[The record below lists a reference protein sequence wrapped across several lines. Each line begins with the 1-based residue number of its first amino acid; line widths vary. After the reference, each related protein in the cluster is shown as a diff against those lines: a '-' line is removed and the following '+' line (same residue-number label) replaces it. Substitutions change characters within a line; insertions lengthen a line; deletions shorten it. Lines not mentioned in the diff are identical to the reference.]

1 MNDLDNILQEVEQ
14 GGHTIP
20 PEEYAEKK
28 QAERQA
34 VYELADQTA
43 LDVAQDSG
51 TFQRYLD
58 VQSQFDRYS
67 ETNALLVLA
76 QKPKATRLG
85 DFDHWKSRGG
95 SVKKGEIGISII
107 EPSGEY
113 MKDDG
118 TKGVSYNIKK
128 VFDISQ
134 IDTRKMEQQP
144 TKQHTERDL
153 LKALVA
159 HAPVKIDLADDLPD
173 DLGALYDPDTQRI
186 SLLRGMSFSQTFQ
199 SLAQE
204 LAVADLRA
212 IPDTHADT
220 IFSANAAAY
229 MLCKKHGVDAQ
240 FSFEDAPTVF
250 SGMDPLGVKSE
261 LGQIRDVAVNTSERM
276 AKTLAPPPK
285 SARTQDDRGR

>member
-28 QAERQA
+28 QAERRA

-43 LDVAQDSG
+43 LDIAQDSG
-51 TFQRYLD
+51 KFQQYLD

-76 QKPKATRLG
+76 QKPEATRLG
-85 DFDHWKSRGG
+85 DFDYWKSRGG
-95 SVKKGEIGISII
+95 SVKKGETGISII

-113 MKDDG
+113 AKGDG
-118 TKGVSYNIKK
+118 TTGISYNIKK

-144 TKQHTERDL
+144 AKQHTERDL
-153 LKALVA
+153 LKSMVA

-186 SLLRGMSFSQTFQ
+186 SLRRGMNFAQTFQ

-204 LAVADLRA
+204 LAISDLRA
-212 IPDTHADT
+212 SPDTHADT
-220 IFSANAAAY
+220 IFSANAMAY

-240 FSFEDAPTVF
+240 FSFADAPTAF
-250 SGMDPLGVKSE
+250 SGMDALEIKSE
-261 LGQIRDVAVNTSERM
+261 LSQIRAVAANTSERM
-276 AKTLAPPPK
+276 AKTLEPPTK
-285 SARTQDDRGR
+285 NARTQDDRGR